1 MQTVEANG
9 ARIPAIGLG
18 TMTLKEAAGVETIAR
33 ALRLGYRHLDTAQA
47 YGNEREVGEAL
58 RASGVRREDVFITT
72 KIFRDRLM
80 PGEFERAV
88 DESLDRL
95 QLPFVDLVL
104 IHWPNPEV
112 PLPGTIASL
121 CSVKRAG
128 KTKHIGVSNFTVAL
142 IEQAVRIA
150 DEPIATN
157 QIEVHPFIDQDKV
170 IGVCRQHGMA
180 VTAYCPIARGHVPG
194 NETLGRIG
202 KAHGKTPAQVSLR
215 YLVQQGIIVIPRTSK
230 TERLKENFEIFDFAL
245 TPAELAEIG
254 KLKRPDGR
262 VVSPAF
268 APQWDV

>member
-1 MQTVEANG
+1 MTVVETNG

-18 TMTLKEAAGVETIAR
+18 TMTLKDGAGVSLIAE

-58 RASGVRREDVFITT
+58 RASGIPRDQVFITT
-72 KIFRDRLM
+72 KIFRDRLL

-112 PLPGTIASL
+112 PLPGTVASL

-128 KTKHIGVSNFTVAL
+128 KTRHIGVSNFTVAL
-142 IEQAVRIA
+142 LDQAVSIA
-150 DEPIATN
+150 DEKIVTN
-157 QIEVHPFIDQDKV
+157 QIEVHPFIDQSKV
-170 IGVCRQHGMA
+170 SAACKKHGIA

-194 NETLGRIG
+194 NDVLARIG
-202 KAHGKTPAQVSLR
+202 GAHGKSPAQISLR
-215 YLVQQGIIVIPRTSK
+215 YLVQQGMVVIPRTSK
-230 TERLKENFEIFDFAL
+230 KERLAENLAIFDFQL
-245 TPAELAEIG
+245 TDAEMAQID

-268 APQWDV
+268 APQWDK